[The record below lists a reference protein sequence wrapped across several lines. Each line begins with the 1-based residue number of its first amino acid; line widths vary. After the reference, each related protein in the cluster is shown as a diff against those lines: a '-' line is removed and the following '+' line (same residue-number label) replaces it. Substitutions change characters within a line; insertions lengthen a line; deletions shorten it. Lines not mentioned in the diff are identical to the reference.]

1 MPPFAKKMRTA
12 QHGRQQSAP
21 ITVTNS
27 TRREFLSALGSA
39 VAALVGTGL
48 ALPAITHVAGGQ
60 QRALPGITHV
70 AGGQQRTLPAITH
83 GDEAPQHALMTVYKD
98 PGCGCCKEWV
108 KLMTKAGFAITAHD
122 TADMNPVKSSMGVPA
137 NLQSCHTA
145 IAGNYVF
152 EGHVP
157 ADVILK
163 FLAEKPVARGLAVPG
178 MPAGS
183 PGMEGPTK
191 DKYNVILFE
200 RSGKTRVYA
209 SR

>member
-1 MPPFAKKMRTA
+1 MQVAP
-12 QHGRQQSAP
+12 SA
-21 ITVTNS
+21 NA
-27 TRREFLSALGSA
+27 TRREFLAHLGNTVTAL
-39 VAALVGTGL
+39 AAGAI
-48 ALPAITHVAGGQ
+48 ALPLIGGPLGAQVA
-60 QRALPGITHV
+60 PGAAT
-70 AGGQQRTLPAITH
+70 P
-83 GDEAPQHALMTVYKD
+83 MTVYKD

-108 KLMTKAGFAITAHD
+108 KIMTKAGFAVTARD
-122 TADMNPVKSSMGVPA
+122 TVDMNTVKSSMGVPD

-145 IAGNYVF
+145 LVGNYVF

-157 ADVILK
+157 PDVVLK
-163 FLAEKPVARGLAVPG
+163 FLAEKLPAHGLAVPG

-191 DKYNVILFE
+191 DRYNVILFE